1 MVWRRDTAAASCA
14 RTRAL
19 GGDWTCIHG
28 SSIGGQ
34 FVLVATG
41 FSFLGHR
48 GGGAC
53 IFLARL
59 LVVAWRAVVGGRH
72 WTRTLACRGTNL
84 RLHRLVATSVL
95 RGLPAF
101 LSLERVL
108 SSVVLAFL
116 SPRSVV
122 GVGRARCN
130 SARRAAGF
138 ACVCFA
144 MRRRACCGAYP
155 LFIARARFVR
165 FRRFYR
171 RAWPSGPMGLATAPR
186 AGRRLASAS
195 TAATPR
201 RRAVGSSARVGGRRR
216 CARAPWAVFLSP
228 CAGRGTP
235 HRVTVLED
243 SARTAGGV
251 LSSAA
256 SWQSGRLLH
265 APGRGSALLR
275 RPRSVLMR
283 RTGHFL
289 VGFEGRPTF
298 VQHSRAVDV
307 ADRKSGRDLSAFW
320 RSLAVVVPP
329 ARLRCTLAA
338 RWAGQRRIVRSSLIR
353 V

>member
-1 MVWRRDTAAASCA
+1 MDLGVGVPRNELASSSPCGDERVA
-14 RTRAL
+14 GSTR
-19 GGDWTCIHG
+19 
-28 SSIGGQ
+28 
-34 FVLVATG
+34 
-41 FSFLGHR
+41 
-48 GGGAC
+48 
-53 IFLARL
+53 
-59 LVVAWRAVVGGRH
+59 
-72 WTRTLACRGTNL
+72 
-84 RLHRLVATSVL
+84 
-95 RGLPAF
+95 F

-201 RRAVGSSARVGGRRR
+201 RRQRLVRLFS
-216 CARAPWAVFLSP
+216 LSP
-228 CAGRGTP
+228 CVGRGAP
-235 HRVTVLED
+235 RRVTVLED

-256 SWQSGRLLH
+256 SWQSGQLLH

-307 ADRKSGRDLSAFW
+307 ADRKSGRDLSASW